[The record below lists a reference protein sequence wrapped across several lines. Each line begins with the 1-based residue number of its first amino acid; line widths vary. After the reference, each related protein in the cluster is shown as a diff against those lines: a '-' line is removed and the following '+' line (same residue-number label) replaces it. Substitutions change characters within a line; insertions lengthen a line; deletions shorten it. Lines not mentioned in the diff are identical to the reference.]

1 MVIQRN
7 TSSWHTDNNDAEQQA
22 QMLVNHVESQQ
33 VALNHH
39 LQQQAGQIIFETPPA
54 PAPLPPPPIP
64 NSLQP
69 PRQAPMSTARPINK
83 STFSMRQVTLS
94 NMASASQG
102 SRHRPHLARAR
113 EGMSVTKS
121 LDLLR
126 QNIQAAINK
135 DLDGIKFFQPAVDNL
150 RSNLGAQA
158 VSEEHVKAVC
168 RNILEEAK
176 HLYAAVPQSRSS
188 SPPPEF
194 SDSETGSIGRAFCQS
209 PLFRKRKESDTDS
222 EASQSIRRKRGRG
235 RGGSAGMS
243 GRCTPLRLP
252 RVEPVRR
259 EAPKWDPA
267 RITKETL
274 FVMGAKANKALGFG
288 LTRGRLYIKHPE
300 LFRYS
305 GDQED
310 KEWLVRHSLM
320 PPTGGKAYLMIVE
333 DVSDLSETDEY
344 RHSQNL
350 QLHELKGFEAPE
362 FMLHKIRGFMHHM
375 RTDLPGGHRRHCH
388 NSPGLP
394 ELLDSSSVEAECL
407 SSGMIP
413 TATII
418 DSRFRDESSG
428 PPTPSD
434 ALELLENTA
443 SQSSS
448 SPFLGGGVVG
458 VASPHSSLAVMWG
471 SGVQD
476 TSQEP
481 L

>member
-1 MVIQRN
+1 
-7 TSSWHTDNNDAEQQA
+7 
-22 QMLVNHVESQQ
+22 
-33 VALNHH
+33 
-39 LQQQAGQIIFETPPA
+39 
-54 PAPLPPPPIP
+54 
-64 NSLQP
+64 
-69 PRQAPMSTARPINK
+69 
-83 STFSMRQVTLS
+83 
-94 NMASASQG
+94 
-102 SRHRPHLARAR
+102 
-113 EGMSVTKS
+113 MSVTKS

-135 DLDGIKFFQPAVDNL
+135 DLDGIVRKYLEKFFQPAVDNL

-168 RNILEEAK
+168 RNVLEEAK
-176 HLYAAVPQSRSS
+176 HMYAAVPQSRSS

-394 ELLDSSSVEAECL
+394 ELLDSSSLNPHAVGLQQQLHQGKNLLGVEAECL

-458 VASPHSSLAVMWG
+458 GVASPHSSLAVMWG